1 MKLVKGYSQWLNE
14 NFSIANSMFEWKA
27 SEIISNNGRSYIT
40 TFGLSEVDGANGL
53 TQADMTKFLVTD
65 PAGTKF
71 KTFERDFK
79 GTNTI
84 KTVAAKEILASLL
97 TGSVK
102 KKFLGLFKR
111 RDAGMISQALGLV
124 GSGQL
129 SINYDS
135 EAFNYNVDPKDG
147 YNRVLTRGEV
157 SGLTQLNPREMNG
170 KSGIPNLISFI
181 NAYNVNAYALNL
193 PQYCLSARVE
203 PPAQTAGE
211 LEGFIDLGTVAGT
224 YQQYEV
230 GDASSPGILY
240 VYSTKMNLGQS
251 AQGSNQKKET
261 DIGGTVGATGQYET
275 DFLKG
280 KSDCTTIKVG
290 LAVKK
295 AAHEIAQLWPAGKG
309 PDTFK
314 LTSGASA
321 DWNGSPLPESTG
333 TGKNFTGK
341 TQDEI
346 ANQTL
351 AYNRG
356 FNFMTAV
363 NAALAKIGHPGFPK
377 FEVSWVI
384 GNTGGPAIPP
394 NGKYVDLML
403 ETQAVQPTITTV
415 TKYVSTVSGATST
428 GKSVG
433 TLYEFKLSVTGETK
447 VGTPALSNQ

>member
-27 SEIISNNGRSYIT
+27 SEIINNNGFAYIT
-40 TFGLSEVDGANGL
+40 TFGMSNTDGANGL
-53 TQADMTKFLVTD
+53 TNVDMTKFLGTD
-65 PAGTKF
+65 AGA
-71 KTFERDFK
+71 DFK
-79 GTNTI
+79 KFEQDYRGTNTNNP
-84 KTVAAKEILASLL
+84 VAAKEILASLL

-135 EAFNYNVDPKDG
+135 EAFNYNVDPKDS
-147 YNRVLTRGEV
+147 YNRVLTRGQV
-157 SGLTQLNPREMNG
+157 SGLYKLDPKPRNG
-170 KSGIPNLISFI
+170 KSSLLSLISFI

-203 PPAQTAGE
+203 PPAQTEGD
-211 LEGFIDLGTVAGT
+211 LQGFIDLEKVAGT

-230 GDASSPGILY
+230 GDASSTGILY

-251 AQGSNQKKET
+251 AAGDYQSDDKST
-261 DIGGTVGATGQYET
+261 GGTVGATGQYET
-275 DFLKG
+275 DFLKS

-309 PDTFK
+309 PDTFN

-321 DWNGSPLPESTG
+321 DWNGSQLPESTG
-333 TGKNFTGK
+333 TGTTFTGK
-341 TQDEI
+341 TENEK
-346 ANQTL
+346 ANQKL
-351 AYNRG
+351 AYDRG

-363 NAALAKIGHPGFPK
+363 NAALVKIGHPGFPK
-377 FEVSWVI
+377 FVVSWVI
-384 GNTGGPAIPP
+384 GNTGGPAK

-433 TLYEFKLSVTGETK
+433 TLYEFKLSIIGATK
-447 VGTPALSNQ
+447 VGTPALPNP